1 MVHCFGSHCALDD
14 IDMLLDKQI
23 DPQLPVRS
31 ESAWAGTRGALWR
44 VGALP
49 LMLLAIA
56 LPAWAQV
63 PPARVPAGAADGVEG
78 IIVNAT
84 ITAAG
89 QAFFRD
95 FTELWREKPDGD
107 TYNLDIVERP
117 SRRFGNQIWVAFGQ
131 KRVFQ
136 GFLPIKL
143 DRMRAL
149 GEQAVETTYANIITL
164 GLMSPASSDPDVAV
178 DEM

>member
-1 MVHCFGSHCALDD
+1 
-14 IDMLLDKQI
+14 MLLNTQI
-23 DPQLPVRS
+23 VPQQPMGAGSSLEGNRVR
-31 ESAWAGTRGALWR
+31 WPRAGVLAC
-44 VGALP
+44 VV
-49 LMLLAIA
+49 LAIA
-56 LPAWAQV
+56 LPAAAQQPAKV
-63 PPARVPAGAADGVEG
+63 TPPSDGVEG

-89 QAFFRD
+89 QAFFRE
-95 FTELWREKPDGD
+95 FTEVWRDKPDGD

-136 GFLPIKL
+136 GYLPVKL
-143 DRMRAL
+143 ERVRAL
-149 GEQAVETTYANIITL
+149 SEQAAETAYANIITL
-164 GLMSPASSDPDVAV
+164 GLMSPASSDADLAA